1 MAHVLAHPSQ
11 PDGCGCKIHAFYI
24 WAGDLEQIGAR
35 LSLPVSFLRI
45 TKGVPRFSVC
55 GKTSA
60 WQSGSWGK
68 VRFYLFYRGA
78 WDAFDW
84 LKTSFSTWRFASGL
98 NFPVAQAEWTIS
110 CLCIMQAWRVPKAL
124 WIFKGHTDV
133 PEEVM
138 WLLYVS
144 GLSSAWKCTLYS
156 NYVSST
162 FPSHTVGLK
171 KCTSWRITVWQI
183 ST

>member
-11 PDGCGCKIHAFYI
+11 PDGCKIHAFYI
-24 WAGDLEQIGAR
+24 WASDLERIGAR
-35 LSLPVSFLRI
+35 SSLPASFLRI

-84 LKTSFSTWRFASGL
+84 WVKNIVFNMTL
-98 NFPVAQAEWTIS
+98 
-110 CLCIMQAWRVPKAL
+110 CLWPK
-124 WIFKGHTDV
+124 
-133 PEEVM
+133 
-138 WLLYVS
+138 
-144 GLSSAWKCTLYS
+144 
-156 NYVSST
+156 
-162 FPSHTVGLK
+162 FPSNPSRMNDFMFMHHAGMEGAEGIMNFQGSHWRPIGSNVAPVCKWAFECLK
-171 KCTSWRITVWQI
+171 EHPLQ
-183 ST
+183 